1 MKMRE
6 RTSFSNVRIIGG
18 GRLLRRCENQLT
30 VSSVGE
36 RLLPVSVVVSWELP
50 VAKYL
55 MS

>member
-30 VSSVGE
+30 VSFSWWKVVAGVGCE
-36 RLLPVSVVVSWELP
+36 LLGAPGC
-50 VAKYL
+50 
-55 MS
+55 